1 MQCWERADLIGDAWS
16 RTCAGAWPVQGSVAE
31 GAKVFAQDAAR
42 FDKYSARFGSDI
54 LVDYSKNLIN
64 EETLKHLFALANE
77 TELKS
82 AIEAMFSGEAIN
94 QTEGRAVLHTA
105 LRNRANTPVMV
116 DGEDVMPAVNAVL
129 EKMKSFTERVI
140 GGEWKGYTGKAIT
153 DIVNIDN
160 QPATGRDPTTQQC
173 HRHEIWVKGDGS
185 GTASPPRR
193 RRKQIGR
200 ASCRERV

>member
-1 MQCWERADLIGDAWS
+1 MLKNINPTQTQAWKALTAHFESAQDMDLK
-16 RTCAGAWPVQGSVAE
+16 E
-31 GAKVFAQDAAR
+31 LFAQDAAR

-105 LRNRANTPVMV
+105 LRNRTNTPVMV
-116 DGEDVMPAVNAVL
+116 DGEDVM
-129 EKMKSFTERVI
+129 
-140 GGEWKGYTGKAIT
+140 
-153 DIVNIDN
+153 
-160 QPATGRDPTTQQC
+160 
-173 HRHEIWVKGDGS
+173 
-185 GTASPPRR
+185 
-193 RRKQIGR
+193 
-200 ASCRERV
+200 